1 LLYITVFWTGKEIM
15 QPGIYDNI
23 SNEEYHSGPGVSN
36 SGLGLIGNKSPL
48 HFRARQLAAND
59 NEPTAAQAIG
69 TAFHMLILE
78 PELFVKT
85 YTLGLRQSDFP
96 DAIDSRDQLVAMV
109 EELNKGRLPKLSSSG
124 TKDQLLDI
132 IAGALTNPDDRK
144 LFVDSKL
151 SELKEFI
158 ADLNKGREGLLSTS
172 GTIPQLAALLR
183 SQGCAFQLW
192 DEIKAEW
199 LANNGHRI
207 VLEPEEW
214 DQLHNMRAAVM
225 AHPAARS
232 ILSMKGKAE
241 QSVYWVDEETGVLC
255 RIRPDWWVRQKGI
268 VLDVKTTED
277 ASAEAFRNSIARYG
291 YDSQDA
297 MYTDGIKAA
306 TGKTLR
312 LFAFLAVEK
321 SARVVDGQPLGVAVY
336 LLDDASRDLG
346 RAKYRANLKTYAE
359 CERSGN
365 WPGYGNVVQHI
376 SLPNWNFAQ
385 NAHLVER
392 VA

>member
-1 LLYITVFWTGKEIM
+1 MK
-15 QPGIYDNI
+15 PGIYENI

-69 TAFHMLILE
+69 TAFHMLLLE
-78 PELFVKT
+78 PHEFVKT

-109 EELNKGRLPKLSSSG
+109 DELNKGRLPKISASG
-124 TKDQLLDI
+124 SKAELLDRI
-132 IAGALTNPDDRK
+132 KSALTSPDSIK
-144 LFVDSKL
+144 EFADS
-151 SELKEFI
+151 SVAELKGFI
-158 ADLNKGREGLLSTS
+158 EDLNKSREGLLSTS
-172 GTIPQLAALLR
+172 GTKDQLAALLR
-183 SQGCAFQLW
+183 ANGMAFKLW

-207 VLEPEEW
+207 VLKPEEW
-214 DQLHNMRAAVM
+214 DQLQNMRAAVM

-232 ILSMKGKAE
+232 ILSKKGKAE

-255 RIRPDWWVRQKGI
+255 RCRPDFWVIDDGI
-268 VLDVKTTED
+268 ILDVKTTED

-291 YDSQDA
+291 YDCQDA
-297 MYTDGIKAA
+297 MYGDGIKAA
-306 TGKTLR
+306 TGKPLR

-321 SARVVDGQPLGVAVY
+321 SARVVDGQPMGVAVY
-336 LLDDASRDLG
+336 VLKDDSRDLG

-359 CERSGN
+359 CQRTN
-365 WPGYGNVVQHI
+365 VWPGYGDALQHI

-385 NAHLVER
+385 NAHLVEQ